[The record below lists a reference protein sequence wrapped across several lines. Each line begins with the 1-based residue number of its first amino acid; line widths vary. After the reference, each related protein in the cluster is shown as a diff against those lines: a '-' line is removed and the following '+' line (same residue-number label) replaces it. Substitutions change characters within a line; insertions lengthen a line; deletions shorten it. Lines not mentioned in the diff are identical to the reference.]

1 MDGIIEYLRAL
12 WLVRWAEGHPTVLWW
27 TLALS
32 IVLFFGS
39 LVVIP
44 LLIARMR
51 ADYFMNR
58 EAGEGSWFGCHP
70 LARMLALTVKNGVGL
85 VLLVA
90 GVAMLILPGQ
100 GIITILVAITLLN
113 FPGKRRLELKIVRQ
127 RHVRRAIRWI
137 RDKARRPP
145 LILPERD

>member
-1 MDGIIEYLRAL
+1 MDGFIESLRAL
-12 WLVRWAEGHPTVLWW
+12 PLVMWVGDHPTLLGW
-27 TLALS
+27 ALGLS
-32 IVLFFGS
+32 VVLFIGS

-51 ADYFMNR
+51 ADYFVNR
-58 EAGEGSWFGCHP
+58 EGGGESWFGRHP
-70 LARMLALTVKNGVGL
+70 LARIAALTIKNGIGL
-85 VLLVA
+85 VLLGA
-90 GVAMLILPGQ
+90 GIAMLILPGQ
-100 GIITILVAITLLN
+100 GVITILVAITLLN